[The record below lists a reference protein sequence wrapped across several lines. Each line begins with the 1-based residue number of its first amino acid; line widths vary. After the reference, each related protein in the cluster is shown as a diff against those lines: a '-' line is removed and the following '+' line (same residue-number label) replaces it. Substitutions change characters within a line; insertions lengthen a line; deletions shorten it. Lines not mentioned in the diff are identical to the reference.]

1 MWFLLLLSCASEPIS
16 APAENQVQP
25 PQLDRP
31 TATPNGPTGQP
42 PRGGRPQAEGIPQA
56 GAPPQRTGFHPQP
69 SIELIG
75 AASEAPMS
83 IVIISLDTVR
93 ADRLSLYGGRAEVS
107 NLSQFAESGAVFE
120 NAISHFPETALS
132 HWALLSGVMPEAH
145 GNVPANSGSI
155 YQGPMIADIVKKQGY
170 STGAFIGG
178 VTLQDSACGLNRNFD
193 VYDDRFQYNPED
205 MSRPGKEVTNRA
217 LGWIRKQKGPFFAFV
232 HYFDAHFP
240 YTPKPPWDTR
250 YDPDYAGSIDGSD
263 AVLRPYRD
271 GKKVP
276 SEADVAHVLALYDG
290 EISELDATL
299 APLLNS
305 LPKECIVVITA
316 DHGES
321 FEHGYYF
328 NHRGGL
334 WEGITHV
341 PLIIKGPNVPAA
353 RIDAQVGLI
362 DVLPTVLELAG
373 LKQDAHIQGRSL
385 VSLMNGVGKGQGLV
399 FSITDPWMPNPQ
411 FASRS
416 ETYKRIEGAD
426 VQIFDL
432 LSDPNENSPL
442 QDTSILSDSRSTYLK
457 QLEPYLQRQH
467 ASPQQPTLSKEECAR
482 LEALGYTTCDTS
494 PPK

>member
-1 MWFLLLLSCASEPIS
+1 MWFLMVLCCASEPNS
-16 APAENQVQP
+16 APAGTQVSQPERPMVHSNGPQGQTPKGGP
-25 PQLDRP
+25 PQAKGL
-31 TATPNGPTGQP
+31 
-42 PRGGRPQAEGIPQA
+42 PQA
-56 GAPPQRTGFHPQP
+56 GPPPQRTGFHPQP

-75 AASEAPMS
+75 AANEAPLS
-83 IVIISLDTVR
+83 IVIVSLDTVR

-107 NLSQFAESGAVFE
+107 NLSQFAEAGAVFE

-132 HWALLSGVMPEAH
+132 HWALLSGVMPEIH

-193 VYDDRFQYNPED
+193 VYDDRFQYSPED

-217 LGWIRKQKGPFFAFV
+217 LRWIENKRAFLPLCTILMPIFPIRLNHPGTLGMILTMWAASMEVMPYCV
-232 HYFDAHFP
+232 HIEMA
-240 YTPKPPWDTR
+240 KR
-250 YDPDYAGSIDGSD
+250 
-263 AVLRPYRD
+263 
-271 GKKVP
+271 P

-305 LPKECIVVITA
+305 LPKDCIVVITA

-341 PLIIKGPNVPAA
+341 P
-353 RIDAQVGLI
+353 
-362 DVLPTVLELAG
+362 
-373 LKQDAHIQGRSL
+373 HHQGT
-385 VSLMNGVGKGQGLV
+385 QC
-399 FSITDPWMPNPQ
+399 
-411 FASRS
+411 ASGS
-416 ETYKRIEGAD
+416 
-426 VQIFDL
+426 
-432 LSDPNENSPL
+432 
-442 QDTSILSDSRSTYLK
+442 
-457 QLEPYLQRQH
+457 H
-467 ASPQQPTLSKEECAR
+467 
-482 LEALGYTTCDTS
+482 
-494 PPK
+494 

>member
-1 MWFLLLLSCASEPIS
+1 MWILMVLACGSEPQKS
-16 APAENQVQP
+16 SVAPSTEPVPEQVKP
-25 PQLDRP
+25 PELKK
-31 TATPNGPTGQP
+31 GPPPGAKGPP
-42 PRGGRPQAEGIPQA
+42 PRGGP
-56 GAPPQRTGFHPQP
+56 PPQRSGFHPTP
-69 SIELIG
+69 SIDWTGTTRESPL
-75 AASEAPMS
+75 S

-107 NLSQFAESGAVFE
+107 NISRFAEKGAVFE
-120 NAISHFPETALS
+120 QAISHFPETALS
-132 HWALLSGVMPEAH
+132 HWALLSGVMPEIH

-155 YQGPMIADIVKKQGY
+155 YSGPMIADIVKNQGY

-178 VTLQDSACGLNRNFD
+178 VTLQDSACGLNRSFD
-193 VYDDRFQYNPED
+193 VYDDRFQYSPED

-217 LGWIRKQKGPFFAFV
+217 LGWIRKQEGPFFAFV

-240 YTPKPPWDTR
+240 YTPKAPWDTR
-250 YDPDYAGSIDGSD
+250 YDPDYTGSIDGSD

-271 GKKVP
+271 GEKEP

-305 LPKECIVVITA
+305 LPEDCIVVITS

-341 PLIIKGPNVPAA
+341 PLIIRGPNVPSV
-353 RIDAQVGLI
+353 RVESQVGLI

-373 LKQDAHIQGRSL
+373 LKQDAHIQGQSL
-385 VSLMNGVGKGQGLV
+385 VSLMAGAGQGRELI
-399 FSITDPWMPNPQ
+399 FSITDPWMPKPQ
-411 FASRS
+411 FATRS
-416 ETYKRIEGAD
+416 QSHKRIEGAD

-432 LSDPNENSPL
+432 LADPNENSPL
-442 QDTSILSDSRSTYLK
+442 QDASILSDSRSTYLK
-457 QLEPYLQRQH
+457 QLEPYRQRQH
-467 ASPQQPTLSKEECAR
+467 ASPQQPALSKEECAR
-482 LEALGYTTCDTS
+482 LEALGYTTCDTNLQ
-494 PPK
+494 K